1 MEYKYDAFIS
11 YRHAE
16 KDTLIASE
24 IQKSLER
31 FKIPKA
37 LQKKSG
43 KQRFNRVFRDVEEL
57 PISSNL
63 TEDLTQALKD
73 SEFLIVICSYRTSE
87 SDWVKREI
95 DTFLELHD
103 YNKQL
108 VLTVLV
114 EGEPDEVIPEVLRHD
129 NITHYLADGTFYC
142 KDEVVEPLAADYR
155 MPIAKARKVELPRLA
170 ASMLGC
176 NYDEIIRRRKAYK
189 RTRLL
194 IETALVCVAAIALM
208 IYVGWTF
215 MKIQDA
221 LDKSQMNQAKYL
233 SSESQKLL
241 EEGDRIGA
249 IQLALSAFEDS
260 SGNPRPITS
269 EAQYALASALGAY
282 TTKGNSYSVPV
293 WRYEAA
299 VGINKFASTDSGDYV
314 MILDKAG
321 VMHVWDK
328 KDNKETLIKD
338 DEYQFLDFVLDKNGN
353 FILLNRSFIA
363 LYDTATKAQKWNYVH
378 KQHFSTATVSYLDY
392 DAKSGCIIVN
402 ANTNLLVINGED
414 GKPVKNIET
423 YQKAPFS
430 EITDNKDAV
439 FSIKRNY
446 VNDDFSKVAIV
457 GNVLAKKGDLIYVL
471 DVEKDKWTCA
481 YEGLENFLDASLN
494 SDGSITVLRR
504 AEAEKKDL
512 SANYLYETSVVLE
525 QINAYGRQVW
535 KTELPF
541 TTRVTKTW
549 IFNADY
555 KTADGKTT
563 PAIYTVFANRAVI
576 VEKSTGKVINSFDL
590 QDSISWA
597 GLGNKNLVVI
607 IRNGKVLSLPRDG
620 STKEIQTSKYFMDGT
635 IDVFMYGDKT
645 TSFLVEDSSERMITD
660 YSGNFSDSSFIAFEN
675 SDDVGV
681 VDTSGICGDY
691 LVTYSVDDKT
701 LSGTDLKTRK
711 TLWTQKAPDYTIKFF
726 DGGNSPDNLFLYVI
740 KITMNGADS
749 VFSLVK
755 INCANGTVVDA
766 NSDFT
771 LTNIGFLKSVNG
783 RVWTK
788 VYDSK
793 EKTVTIYCYNMMD
806 DTVRKTVVDVKEFDG
821 AVIMNRMAPSN
832 DGKKALI
839 YVQDSGLEQTKYYR
853 LNVDCASG
861 KYTKTECGYCYI
873 PVWNDN
879 GTLFAELYDDGSI
892 KVFSDKGEEKYTK
905 ESDQRGPCK
914 LMFHE
919 NQLYVVYSNNDLS
932 CFNARG
938 DQVLNIDL
946 NHGSLKSDSYINFQF
961 VNGYL
966 FLTTNTYTDIIKIRD
981 KKVISTLRNFLGI
994 YGADT
999 KDTSLSNA
1007 IVICQAF
1014 DKTDSAAI
1022 GFFKFKTPARLV
1034 DQAKAYLKEH
1044 GATMSGDFKDKY
1056 GLQ

>member
-1 MEYKYDAFIS
+1 MEFKYDAFIS

-87 SDWVKREI
+87 SDWVRREI
-95 DTFLELHD
+95 ETFLELHD

-155 MPIAKARKVELPRLA
+155 MPLAKARKVELPRLA

-194 IETALVCVAAIALM
+194 IETALVSVAAIALM

-233 SSESQKLL
+233 ASESQKLL

-249 IQLALSAFEDS
+249 IQLALAAFEDS
-260 SGNPRPITS
+260 SGNARPITS
-269 EAQYALASALGAY
+269 EAQFALASALGAY
-282 TTKGNSYSVPV
+282 STKGNSYSVPV
-293 WRYEAA
+293 WRYETA
-299 VGINKFASTDSGDYV
+299 VGINKFASTDSGEYV

-338 DEYQFLDFVLDKNGN
+338 DDYPFLDLVLDKNGN
-353 FILLNRSFIA
+353 FILLNRSYIA
-363 LYDTATKAQKWNYVH
+363 LYDPATKVQKWKYIH
-378 KQHFSTATVSYLDY
+378 KQYLAASTVRYLDY
-392 DAKSGCIIVN
+392 YEKNGYIIVN
-402 ANTNLLVINGED
+402 GNTSLLVINGED
-414 GKPVKNIET
+414 GKVVKTIET
-423 YQKAPFS
+423 YKKAPFS
-430 EITDNKDAV
+430 EITDNEDAT
-439 FSIKRNY
+439 FSIRRNFI
-446 VNDDFSKVAIV
+446 NDDFTRVAIV
-457 GNVLAKKGDLIYVL
+457 GDITGKKGDFIYVL
-471 DVEKDKWTCA
+471 DVEKEKWACV
-481 YEGLENFLDASLN
+481 YEGLEYFLDASFD
-494 SDGSITVLRR
+494 SDGSLTVLRR
-504 AEAEKKDL
+504 SEAEDKDL

-525 QINAYGRQVW
+525 RINAYGRQVW
-535 KTELPF
+535 KAELPF
-541 TTRVTKTW
+541 TTRVTNTW
-549 IFNADY
+549 IFNAEY

-563 PAIYTVFANRAVI
+563 PAIYTVFANRVVI

-597 GLGNKNLVVI
+597 ILGKNNLVVI
-607 IRNGKVLSLPRDG
+607 IRNGTVISLPRDG
-620 STKEIQTSKYFMDGT
+620 SKKAIQTSKYFMDGT
-635 IDVFMYGDKT
+635 NDVFMYGDKT
-645 TSFLVEDSSERMITD
+645 TSFLVEDSSERVITD
-660 YSGNFSDSSFIAFEN
+660 YNGNFSDSKFIAFEN

-681 VDTSGICGDY
+681 VDTSCICGDY
-691 LVTYSVDDKT
+691 LVTYSLIDKT

-711 TLWTQKAPDYTIKFF
+711 TLWTQKAPDYKIMFF
-726 DGGNSPDNLFLYVI
+726 NGGNSPDNLFLYVI
-740 KITMNGADS
+740 KITMNGADTIY
-749 VFSLVK
+749 SLIK
-755 INCANGTVVDA
+755 INCANGTIADA

-771 LTNIGFLKSVNG
+771 LPNIGFLRAVNG

-788 VYDSK
+788 VYDTK

-806 DTVRKTVVDVKEFDG
+806 DKVSKTVVDVKEFDG
-821 AVIMNRMAPSN
+821 AINLNRMGPSY
-832 DGKKALI
+832 DGKTVLLYMDASTFD
-839 YVQDSGLEQTKYYR
+839 QSKYYR
-853 LNVDCASG
+853 LTVDCASG

-873 PVWNDN
+873 TVWNEK
-879 GTLFAELYDDGSI
+879 GTLFAELYNDGSI
-892 KVFSDKGEEKYTK
+892 KVFNNKGEVKYSK
-905 ESDQRGPCK
+905 ESDQRSPCK
-914 LMFHE
+914 MTFHDD
-919 NQLYVVYSNNDLS
+919 QLYVVYSNNDLS
-932 CFNARG
+932 CFNTRG

-946 NHGSLKSDSYINFQF
+946 DHGSLKSDSTIDFNF

-966 FLTTNTYTDIIKIRD
+966 FLTTKSYTDIIKLRD
-981 KKVISTLRNFLGI
+981 KKVISTFQGFLGV
-994 YGADT
+994 YGADP

-1007 IVICQAF
+1007 IVVCQAF

-1022 GFFKFKTPARLV
+1022 GFFMFKTPVRLV
-1034 DQAKAYLKEH
+1034 DQAKEYLKEH
-1044 GATMSGDFKDKY
+1044 GAKLTDDFKQKY